1 LVEPADDWSQAK
13 PSHPELLDYLAREL
27 MTRDY
32 DLKHIARL
40 IFASQAYQRKPL
52 TAIPD
57 GSEKT
62 RLFAGPLRRNLT
74 AEQLVDS
81 LFLSAGKRMNCEEL
95 NLNPAGDRAP
105 SQFLNMG
112 IPERAW
118 EITAL
123 SNERDRPALALPIAQ
138 SLVDVMTAYGWRQ
151 SRQNAVTARDDAA
164 SPMQTLIL
172 ANGILGTR
180 IVRLS
185 DDSAFTALCL
195 RDVPLEKLIEETFLR
210 VLSRPP
216 SVEESRMFSALLRP
230 HYAGR
235 IVKDAAA
242 SASMMKTDNRVS
254 WSNHLSSEAT
264 LIRMEEERR
273 LRMGDAPTN
282 RLTPAFRERFEDT
295 LWAMLNSPE
304 FVMVP

>member
-1 LVEPADDWSQAK
+1 MP
-13 PSHPELLDYLAREL
+13 
-27 MTRDY
+27 
-32 DLKHIARL
+32 
-40 IFASQAYQRKPL
+40 
-52 TAIPD
+52 
-57 GSEKT
+57 
-62 RLFAGPLRRNLT
+62 
-74 AEQLVDS
+74 
-81 LFLSAGKRMNCEEL
+81 
-95 NLNPAGDRAP
+95 P

-112 IPERAW
+112 APERAW

-151 SRQNAVTARDDAA
+151 SRQNAVTTRDDAA

-195 RDVPLEKLIEETFLR
+195 RDMPLEKLIEETSLR
-210 VLSRPP
+210 VLSRPLLA
-216 SVEESRMFSALLRP
+216 EESRMFATLLRP
-230 HYAGR
+230 YYNGR
-235 IVKDAAA
+235 IVKNAALTG
-242 SASMMKTDNRVS
+242 SMMKTDNRVS

-264 LIRMEEERR
+264 LIRMEEERK

-282 RLTPAFRERFEDT
+282 RLTAEFRERFEDT
-295 LWAMLNSPE
+295 LWAMINSPE

>member
-1 LVEPADDWSQAK
+1 
-13 PSHPELLDYLAREL
+13 
-27 MTRDY
+27 
-32 DLKHIARL
+32 
-40 IFASQAYQRKPL
+40 
-52 TAIPD
+52 
-57 GSEKT
+57 
-62 RLFAGPLRRNLT
+62 
-74 AEQLVDS
+74 
-81 LFLSAGKRMNCEEL
+81 
-95 NLNPAGDRAP
+95 
-105 SQFLNMG
+105 MG
-112 IPERAW
+112 APERAW

-195 RDVPLEKLIEETFLR
+195 RDLPLEALIDETFLR
-210 VLSRPP
+210 VLSRLPLD
-216 SVEESRMFSALLRP
+216 EERRMFTALLRP
-230 HYAGR
+230 HYAHR
-235 IVKDAAA
+235 IVKNAAA
-242 SASMMKTDNRVS
+242 TVSMMKTDNRVS

-264 LIRMEEERR
+264 LIRMEEER

-282 RLTPAFRERFEDT
+282 RLTVAFRERFEDT